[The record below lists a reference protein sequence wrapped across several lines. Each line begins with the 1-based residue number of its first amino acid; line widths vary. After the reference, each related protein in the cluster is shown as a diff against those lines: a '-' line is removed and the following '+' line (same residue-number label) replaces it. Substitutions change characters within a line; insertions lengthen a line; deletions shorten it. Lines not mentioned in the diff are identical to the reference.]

1 MQILLHSLVAAL
13 ATLVLGFIWYNP
25 KVFGNAWMT
34 AIGKT
39 EAEMREGSNMALMMF
54 LTFLFSFLVALFMN
68 AVVIHQFGLNS
79 LLQDIPNSADGKKVL
94 MLNDQIIDFEHKF
107 RTFKHGAFH
116 GVIAGVFFAL
126 PIIGMGAVY
135 EKRSAKYIFI
145 TAGYWILSLAVIGGI
160 VCGWE

>member
-54 LTFLFSFLVALFMN
+54 LTFLFSFLVALFMH

-79 LLQDIPNSADGKKVL
+79 LLQDIPNSADGKKML

-107 RTFKHGAFH
+107 RTFKHGALH
-116 GVIAGVFFAL
+116 GTIAGIFFAL
-126 PIIGMGAVY
+126 PIIGISGIFERYVFWY
-135 EKRSAKYIFI
+135 FEKIGFL
-145 TAGYWILSLAVIGGI
+145 LSYKSDQKFCEPLS
-160 VCGWE
+160 